1 MQKAQMRT
9 FICLPYLSL
18 LQHQKSEQYY
28 KHGLISNLKPF
39 GGKYPPVFSDG
50 GQGGYLWEQLDPYL
64 LQMKTYFIVVG
75 NKFQKV

>member
-1 MQKAQMRT
+1 METQGIKLLAERKSSCPWSARLMQKAQMRT

-50 GQGGYLWEQLDPYL
+50 GQGGYL
-64 LQMKTYFIVVG
+64 
-75 NKFQKV
+75 